1 MTRILCPEPES
12 FSKKGLEYASENA
25 EVTCKSLTQKQFD
38 NIAPDYDDLL
48 IRFNTIIGESILNS
62 DSKIKSIISPT
73 TGLDHIDLEA
83 AKRNKVKV
91 YHLRGEK
98 SFLKEVSGTAE
109 LTIGLMLSL
118 LRKIP
123 QSFEAVKKG
132 EWEPG
137 PFRGNEV
144 SKKKIGVVGCGRLG
158 VKVSRVAV
166 ALGMDVFAY
175 DPNISRFPAGVTQ
188 INSLM
193 KLLSKVD
200 ILTLHTPLLSDTK
213 HLISTKEIEQMKDG
227 VVIINT
233 SRGSIISTQAFLDGL
248 EKGKIKGAAIDV
260 MEDEHS
266 IGKTSHLLIDYANN
280 HDNLL
285 ITPHIGGA
293 TYESVEKTDLFILK
307 KYFSEVE

>member
-1 MTRILCPEPES
+1 
-12 FSKKGLEYASENA
+12 
-25 EVTCKSLTQKQFD
+25 
-38 NIAPDYDDLL
+38 
-48 IRFNTIIGESILNS
+48 
-62 DSKIKSIISPT
+62 
-73 TGLDHIDLEA
+73 
-83 AKRNKVKV
+83 
-91 YHLRGEK
+91 
-98 SFLKEVSGTAE
+98 
-109 LTIGLMLSL
+109 
-118 LRKIP
+118 
-123 QSFEAVKKG
+123 
-132 EWEPG
+132 
-137 PFRGNEV
+137 
-144 SKKKIGVVGCGRLG
+144 
-158 VKVSRVAV
+158 
-166 ALGMDVFAY
+166 
-175 DPNISRFPAGVTQ
+175 
-188 INSLM
+188 M